1 MVVES
6 VGRVY
11 RIGMTSQETAAPVH
25 VLVWAEHVEDQSNQA
40 VREIYPATLHE
51 TIAEAL
57 RRILGPK
64 VAATTATFHDPHQGL
79 DADRLNAT
87 DVLIW
92 WSHLIDDRIDDEAAE
107 RVRHRVLDGMGL
119 IVLHSGSLSKAFR
132 GLMGT
137 RCTFMWREGNDREL
151 LWTVAPTHPIAQ
163 GVPHPVVIPVHE
175 MYGEFFDVPEPDS
188 LVFVSSFTGGEI
200 MRSGMCWSR
209 GLGRVFYF
217 SPGHEEHP
225 IYHQAEIQRILA
237 NAVLWCAPQPHAF
250 TTDAWPARETG
261 WFESR

>member
-1 MVVES
+1 MARDEAS
-6 VGRVY
+6 
-11 RIGMTSQETAAPVH
+11 EPVR
-25 VLVWAEHVEDQSNQA
+25 VLVWAEHVQDQSEPA
-40 VREIYPATLHE
+40 VRSVYPATMHE

-57 RRILGPK
+57 RKVLGSR
-64 VAATTATFHDPHQGL
+64 VQTATATIHDPDQGL
-79 DADRLNAT
+79 DADRLDAT
-87 DVLIW
+87 DVLVW
-92 WSHLIDDRIDDEAAE
+92 WSHLADDEVADEAAE
-107 RVRHRVLDGMGL
+107 RVRRRVLDGMGL
-119 IVLHSGSLSKAFR
+119 IVLHSGNLSKPFR

-137 RCTFMWREGNDREL
+137 RCTYMYREGDDREL
-151 LWTVAPTHPIAQ
+151 LWTVAPTHPIAR
-163 GVPHPVVIPVHE
+163 GVPHPVIIPVHE

-237 NAVLWCAPQPHAF
+237 NAVEWCAPRPHTF
-250 TTDAWPARETG
+250 PTDTWVARETG
-261 WFESR
+261 WFEKR

>member
-1 MVVES
+1 VVVES

-11 RIGMTSQETAAPVH
+11 RIGMTSQETAEPVH
-25 VLVWAEHVEDQSNQA
+25 VLVWAEHVEDQSNPA

-57 RRILGPK
+57 RRILGPD

-151 LWTVAPTHPIAQ
+151 LWTVAPTHPIAR

-250 TTDAWPARETG
+250 ATDAWPARETG
-261 WFESR
+261 WFENR